1 MYYNR
6 LIVRFF
12 GLSLVYEIIIFA
24 AEVVVMDNTAK
35 IRPLYLAKILY
46 EQTDEEHYLT
56 TAQLMQILEEQY
68 GITSHRQTI
77 KTDIALLKEFGL
89 EIEEVKSVQNR
100 YNLCDRQFDLPEL
113 KLLIDAVESSKFI
126 TANKSQELVDKLSGL
141 CGIHA
146 GAKLKRNV
154 SCEGRVKPGNEKIYL
169 IVDAINQAINE
180 NKKISFQ
187 YFRYNAEKK
196 RQLKSDGKAYVITP
210 LHLVWNGD
218 YYYMIGVYDYKQ
230 RLGSFRV
237 DRIAKR
243 PTILDEAGTSAPE
256 GFDIN
261 EHINTTFRMFN
272 CEHTEVELLCE
283 NDVMDSIIDRFGEDV
298 PTQPIDQSSFKATVN
313 IAVSNV
319 FYSWIFGFGGKVKII
334 RPQSVKEHYA
344 DMLRDAVAS
353 ID

>member
-1 MYYNR
+1 
-6 LIVRFF
+6 
-12 GLSLVYEIIIFA
+12 
-24 AEVVVMDNTAK
+24 MDNTAK
-35 IRPLYLAKILY
+35 LRPLYLAKILY

-56 TAQLMQILEEQY
+56 TAQLMQILEEQF

-77 KTDIALLKEFGL
+77 KADIDLLKQFGL

-100 YNLCDRQFDLPEL
+100 YNLYGRQFDIPEL

-126 TANKSQELVDKLSGL
+126 TANKSQELVEKLSKLAGE
-141 CGIHA
+141 HA
-146 GAKLKRNV
+146 SAGLKRNV
-154 SCEGRVKPGNEKIYL
+154 CCENRVKPGNEKVYL
-169 IVDAINQAINE
+169 IIDAINEAIND

-187 YFRYNAEKK
+187 YFHYDENKK
-196 RQLKSDGKAYVITP
+196 QQLKRDGKPYVITP

-243 PTILDEAGTSAPE
+243 PTILEEDGTPAPE
-256 GFDIN
+256 GFDVN

-272 CEHTEVELLCE
+272 STHAEVELICD
-283 NDVMDSIIDRFGEDV
+283 NDVMDSIIDRFGEEV
-298 PTQPIDQSSFKATVN
+298 STCPYDQQSFKAIVN

-319 FYSWIFGFGGKVKII
+319 FYSWVFGFGGKVKISS
-334 RPQSVKEHYA
+334 PEHVKERYA
-344 DMLRDAVAS
+344 DMLRSAVHS
-353 ID
+353 LV